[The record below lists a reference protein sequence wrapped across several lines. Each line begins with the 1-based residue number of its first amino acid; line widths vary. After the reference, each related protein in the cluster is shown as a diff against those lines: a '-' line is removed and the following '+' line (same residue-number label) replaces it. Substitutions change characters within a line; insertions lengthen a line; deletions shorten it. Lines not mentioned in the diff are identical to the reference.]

1 MGIVENNNKINLN
14 IVSILMNFMMYVGM
28 YNMPCLGSD
37 TKNIISYQQVS
48 KGKKKS
54 LGWFDLI

>member
-48 KGKKKS
+48 KGKKKV
-54 LGWFDLI
+54 